1 MDEGKV
7 REKEVN
13 DETAANETPEGSIL
27 CRNALGSQIKGRR
40 EQVL

>member
-27 CRNALGSQIKGRR
+27 CRNALGSQMKGGRG
-40 EQVL
+40 QIL